1 MTASGAE
8 LPVLGHI
15 RSFIQ
20 IGGIELL
27 HTFVVVESLVASA
40 ILGVDFCMRMGWCL
54 TLLKHQSES
63 ARPQWGLVQ
72 LLHCWRPHLMQWM
85 SVQSLIFRKTSSVYV
100 ELHARMCGIR
110 FNSQPF
116 WKVSGPV
123 PNKARC
129 NRGHLSLYS

>member
-1 MTASGAE
+1 MGGEFGGVKAEVMLDSGSLVSLVQKQMLSGIKDFKRVNSGARHLKLVTASGAE

-27 HTFVVVESLVASA
+27 HTFVVVGSLVASA

-72 LLHCWRPHLMQWM
+72 
-85 SVQSLIFRKTSSVYV
+85 
-100 ELHARMCGIR
+100 
-110 FNSQPF
+110 
-116 WKVSGPV
+116 
-123 PNKARC
+123 
-129 NRGHLSLYS
+129 